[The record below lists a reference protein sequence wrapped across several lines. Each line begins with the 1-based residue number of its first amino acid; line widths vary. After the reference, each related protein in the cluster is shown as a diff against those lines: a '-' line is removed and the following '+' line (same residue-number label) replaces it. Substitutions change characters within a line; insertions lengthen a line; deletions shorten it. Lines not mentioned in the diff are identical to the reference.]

1 MDVFKLVT
9 IAIIAASLALVV
21 RSYRPELSLQISMI
35 AGIMILL
42 FVIAQ
47 IGGVI
52 ESIQVLAERYGI
64 QLEYIGVLIKIIGIA
79 YIAQFAVLVCR
90 DAGETALSSKV
101 ELAGRVMILAAALP
115 AAVGLLEMVAALLP
129 ASNTL

>member
-21 RSYRPELSLQISMI
+21 RSYRPELALQISMI

-90 DAGETALSSKV
+90 DAGETALSSTRRRQY
-101 ELAGRVMILAAALP
+101 AP
-115 AAVGLLEMVAALLP
+115 
-129 ASNTL
+129 